1 MRSCFGADGALNGS
15 IRRICIHFSSVFKSD
30 KRGIVSSKLDEFFVS
45 NSKVPYDR
53 SALSLLT
60 GSYPPE
66 KIGARTDTRG
76 RPRERRGRIEG
87 ALREGSGRLQGVV
100 REKLW
105 MTLGCLKFNLKT
117 FDNVIDSVIE
127 NVNNNVIMLYRRC
140 KDGRD
145 TSSAKSA
152 DVSRARTRSPQDVSR
167 HERVPSDVS

>member
-1 MRSCFGADGALNGS
+1 MRSCFGADGSLNGS

-30 KRGIVSSKLDEFFVS
+30 RRGIVSSKLCEFFVS

-76 RPRERRGRIEG
+76 RARERRGRIEG